1 MAQRSKKSSLLSSLS
16 SLPTDNASA
25 EAAWR
30 QALLLREL
38 SRDERVTARKRRAE
52 AEAAKEFA
60 ENEAITATKQL
71 CAELQ
76 VQTRMKLQEAEDTL
90 TESQRVKTNAD
101 AYAERVQSNIDA
113 ELGNA
118 AKIRDDAEVYSEEIQ
133 NSARVAAEALMTQ
146 TRAGA
151 DEMASRMRRETAEDI
166 RKILTDVE
174 VARASAEDELE
185 TQRILTET
193 ARVRAFSHGLAAENA
208 PEELAK
214 QNKPVVEAVAPT
226 PIKRATASK
235 PKARKAVAKKSSRK
249 AA

>member
-1 MAQRSKKSSLLSSLS
+1 MAQRSKKSSLLASLS

-52 AEAAKEFA
+52 AEAAKEYA

-71 CAELQ
+71 CSELQ
-76 VQTRMKLQEAEDTL
+76 VQSRMKLQEAEDTL
-90 TESQRVKTNAD
+90 GEAQRAKGNAD
-101 AYAERVQSNIDA
+101 AYVVRIQANIDA
-113 ELGNA
+113 EFANSQ
-118 AKIRDDAEVYSEEIQ
+118 KIREDAEAYSEEIQ
-133 NSARVAAEALMTQ
+133 GSARVAAEALMTQ

-151 DEMASRMRRETAEDI
+151 DEMTSRMRRETAEDI

-208 PEELAK
+208 AEELARTNSPK
-214 QNKPVVEAVAPT
+214 GEAEAEAEAAPVV
-226 PIKRATASK
+226 KRAS
-235 PKARKAVAKKSSRK
+235 ARKPAAKKTTRK